1 MEILNRL
8 GFALADSVGLD
19 FEPLSTEDF
28 FERLNFASLSR
39 WGLAIEFFIDAFV
52 KCTLNGRTT
61 VEIGDFVESFAGAS
75 GIPKA
80 MSPFTAPDYEEI
92 LDRAAMLKLLEEK

>member
-1 MEILNRL
+1 MEILNQL

-28 FERLNFASLSR
+28 LERLNFASFSR
-39 WGLAIEFFIDAFV
+39 WGLAIELFIEAFV
-52 KCTLNGRTT
+52 ECTLNGRTT
-61 VEIGDFVESFAGAS
+61 VEISDFVDSFAGAS

-92 LDRAAMLKLLEEK
+92 LDSATLLELLGKN